1 MMHIRKDTF
10 IGFSAGIVAGVAY
23 GFNPLF
29 AKPLLSS
36 GVTVMTMLFFR
47 YVIAFVL
54 LAVWMWLRG
63 EKLKFSLYQVP
74 MLLVMGLLF
83 SASSL
88 TLFESYKYIPAGLA
102 TTIVYL
108 YPVFTAIMMICM
120 KKYPSPAVWI
130 SIAVT
135 LVGVVLLCYPSGN
148 VTFSFAGISLSVA
161 SALVYA
167 MYLVLINANKK
178 VENVSPHTI
187 TLFSLFSGSVVFLG
201 VHLTENVPFLHGVGS
216 LLSWGE
222 LVGLAIIPTIVSL
235 LGLAVAT
242 RRIGPTKTSI
252 LGVFEPVTAIFIG
265 TVIFGEAFSF
275 GNAVGAFLCIA
286 AILFMIISEHTTASE
301 K

>member
-1 MMHIRKDTF
+1 MHISKDTF
-10 IGFSAGIVAGVAY
+10 VGYSAGIAAGVAY

-47 YVIAFVL
+47 YVIALVL
-54 LAVWMWLRG
+54 LFAWMLFRG
-63 EKLKFSLYQVP
+63 EKLKFRLAQAP
-74 MLLVMGLLF
+74 MLFVMGLLF
-83 SASSL
+83 AASSV

-108 YPVFTAIMMICM
+108 YPVFTAIMMIFM
-120 KKYPSPAVWI
+120 KKYPSTAVWI

-135 LVGVVLLCYPSGN
+135 LVGVILLCYPSGN
-148 VTFSFAGISLSVA
+148 VVFSITGIALSVA

-167 MYLVLINANKK
+167 IYLVLINANKK
-178 VENVSPHTI
+178 VEDVSPHTI
-187 TLFSLFSGSVVFLG
+187 TLFSLFAGSVVFLG
-201 VHLTENVPFLHGVGS
+201 VHLTEDVTFLQGIDSVMDWGS
-216 LLSWGE
+216 LA
-222 LVGLAIIPTIVSL
+222 GLAIIPTIVSL
-235 LGLAVAT
+235 LGLAVST
-242 RRIGPTKTSI
+242 RRIGPTKTSV

-275 GNAVGAFLCIA
+275 GNAVGALLCIA
-286 AILFMIISEHTTASE
+286 AILYMIISEHTTTSE